1 MIDLLEI
8 GINNLIESADGG
20 EYEEAL
26 QYLSMP
32 DFLEAIYNGLSL
44 EPASYGICNSGYGCG
59 NGPTTLYRGSDT
71 RTGWTSNTMCQTHAC
86 YAMFNGI
93 EARARSLHNGTSAC
107 DEYEVARN
115 ALVESL
121 VLADHMHRRIL
132 LPTELWPELM
142 PEETCNICT
151 LGIINTDQARGQA
164 YTGVLANIADGT
176 YARVHQGC
184 SWKCDH
190 CNTRYASSRTGY
202 NRNRHHVQ
210 VTDGEN
216 YTQGAWCATCWEDQT
231 NLEGTHYTSCDRC
244 GIYITGDEDTQ
255 LTVYSEL
262 SGEDV
267 CLSCYEDGIDCDD
280 CGYRMYE
287 GRNHECEYDDYD
299 SDDDNDDIHSYGY
312 RPHPIF
318 HGVVGPYMGFE
329 LEVESKGSNRSDG
342 VDLFSNL
349 DPREQRYYLKHDGSL
364 SYGFEIVTHPHNL
377 AEYHK
382 LDWTWLDRLTKLG
395 FRSWNTSSCGLHV
408 HIGVDAFK
416 DEAHQIRFTK
426 FIYDNER
433 QAKRIAGR
441 SSGYAAF
448 DSKGQV
454 IPKIKYKHRDT
465 NRYTAVN
472 VQNEKTLEVRIF
484 RGSLRKERVLSAI
497 EFTHAV
503 CEYTRDLKIMPKSKP
518 FSWLR
523 FSAYIANNDELYPNL
538 FTIINETFELAREID
553 NQQDGDDN

>member
-32 DFLEAIYNGLSL
+32 DFLEDLYQGLSL
-44 EPASYGICNSGYGCG
+44 EPASYGICNSGYGCH

-71 RTGWTSNTMCQTHAC
+71 RTSWTSDTMCQAHARH
-86 YAMFNGI
+86 AMFNGI
-93 EARARSLHNGTSAC
+93 EARARRLHNAGA
-107 DEYEVARN
+107 DDDYEHTRN
-115 ALVESL
+115 ELIESIIINSN
-121 VLADHMHRRIL
+121 MHRNML
-132 LPTELWPELM
+132 LPTDFWPELE
-142 PEETCNICT
+142 PETTCNICNV
-151 LGIINTDQARGQA
+151 GIIITEQGARGNA
-164 YTGVLANIADGT
+164 YTAVTATNSDGT
-176 YARVHQGC
+176 DIVVHQAC

-190 CNTRYASSRTGY
+190 CNKRYATSRAGY
-202 NRNRHHVQ
+202 RNRNHVQ

-216 YTQGAWCATCWEDQT
+216 YTQGMWCTTCWEDQT

-244 GIYITGDEDTQ
+244 GVYITGDEDTQ

-262 SGEDV
+262 TSEDV
-267 CLSCYEDGIDCDD
+267 CLSCYEDGVDCDD

-287 GRNHECEYDDYD
+287 GRDHECEYDDYN
-299 SDDDNDDIHSYGY
+299 SDDDDDIHNYSY
-312 RPHPIF
+312 RPRTIF
-318 HGVVGPYMGFE
+318 HGETGPYMGFE
-329 LEVESKGSNRSDG
+329 LEVECKNSNRSDG
-342 VDLFSNL
+342 VELFSNL
-349 DPREQRYYLKHDGSL
+349 DPHEQRYYLKHDGSL
-364 SYGFEIVTHPHNL
+364 NYGFEIVTHPHNL
-377 AEYHK
+377 AEYQK
-382 LDWTWLDRLTKLG
+382 LDWSWLDRLTKLG

-448 DSKGQV
+448 DSKGQI

-523 FSAYIANNDELYPNL
+523 FSAYIAANDELYPNL

-553 NQQDGDDN
+553 NQQDGDDD